1 VPNQTEGTPQSPSV
15 VAETIKPSA
24 VLTLTE
30 MYVASGAFDDV
41 FAAEQKAHQDLAS
54 TGLEVEPGTY
64 HYMMLA
70 GAGLRRWYKASE
82 AETLSLLALAIL
94 LAVGEGR

>member
-1 VPNQTEGTPQSPSV
+1 VPNQNEGTPQSSTPSQ
-15 VAETIKPSA
+15 ETIKPSA

-41 FAAEQKAHQDLAS
+41 FTAEQKAHQDLAS